1 MIKNRNLL
9 LLGLLLI
16 PFLTTFGQVKVCN
29 LLTENRINPIGL
41 DIRPRFSW
49 QMTSDQR
56 NVMQTS
62 YELRVSN
69 NISDLSKEKKLI
81 WNSKKI
87 VSDSSAY
94 VTYKG
99 PDLQSGTRYY
109 WQVRVWDNQ
118 ERVSD
123 WTQVAFWQTALLSE
137 NEWKAKWIMQD
148 TVKFA
153 HSETCPIFRKTFTA
167 GKKIQSAT
175 AYISALGMYEAQIN
189 GKRIGDAFLT
199 PGWTDYRKRI
209 QYQVYDI
216 TENMIQGNNAIGVT
230 LGNGWYAGFIGW
242 AKHNHE
248 YGKNIALLFQLEI
261 RYTDGSSQIIVSD
274 DSWKSSTGSILSSE
288 IYHGETIDNRYEK
301 EGWTLPNYDDS
312 KWAIV
317 NILRVPEINLVATY
331 NEPVRKHEQFKPV
344 KIFKTPADEQV
355 IDFGQNLV
363 GFVTVKISGKQGD
376 KITLEHA
383 EILDKAGNFYTQ
395 NLRGA
400 KAKDTYILK
409 GEGIETFQP
418 HFTFHGFRYLKIEG
432 IKEEIN
438 PENFTAIALYSDLK
452 PTGTFT
458 SSNSL
463 INKLQH
469 NIQWGQKGNFLDIPT
484 DCPQRDERLGWTGD
498 AQVFSRTATFNMDVH
513 NFFVKWLK
521 DLALEQL
528 PNGAVPHVIPNVLGE
543 KSAGSTGWADVATIV
558 PMNMYL
564 AYGDKQIL
572 FQQYSSMK
580 AWVDYMTSQ
589 SKNNLWNTGFH
600 FGDWLF
606 YSPSVDD
613 GGRAAVTD
621 KFLITQCFWAH
632 STQLL
637 IDAAS
642 ILGKTED
649 VSSYTALLNAIKEAF
664 NHEYVT
670 PGGRLVSG
678 TQTAYVLALQ
688 FDMLPLNLRDQA
700 VDRLVQNITSYKN
713 HLTTGFLGTPYLCHV
728 LNRFGKTGLAY
739 KLLLQDTYPS
749 WLYPV
754 KMGAT
759 TIWERWDGIKP
770 DSTLQTP
777 GMNSFNHYAYGG
789 IGDWMYRVI
798 AGINTE
804 TDGAGYKKIR
814 IQPYI
819 DTLLNNVSASLLTN
833 YGTVSSS
840 WTYGKDKFHFTVEI
854 PPNTTASIF
863 IPAKNADSIK
873 EDGKPLNAIKELQV
887 KGSENGFVI
896 VTSGSGKYMFTVDQ
910 GGF

>member
-1 MIKNRNLL
+1 M
-9 LLGLLLI
+9 G
-16 PFLTTFGQVKVCN
+16 
-29 LLTENRINPIGL
+29 
-41 DIRPRFSW
+41 
-49 QMTSDQR
+49 
-56 NVMQTS
+56 
-62 YELRVSN
+62 
-69 NISDLSKEKKLI
+69 
-81 WNSKKI
+81 
-87 VSDSSAY
+87 
-94 VTYKG
+94 
-99 PDLQSGTRYY
+99 
-109 WQVRVWDNQ
+109 
-118 ERVSD
+118 
-123 WTQVAFWQTALLSE
+123 
-137 NEWKAKWIMQD
+137 
-148 TVKFA
+148 
-153 HSETCPIFRKTFTA
+153 
-167 GKKIQSAT
+167 
-175 AYISALGMYEAQIN
+175 
-189 GKRIGDAFLT
+189 
-199 PGWTDYRKRI
+199 
-209 QYQVYDI
+209 
-216 TENMIQGNNAIGVT
+216 
-230 LGNGWYAGFIGW
+230 
-242 AKHNHE
+242 
-248 YGKNIALLFQLEI
+248 
-261 RYTDGSSQIIVSD
+261 
-274 DSWKSSTGSILSSE
+274 
-288 IYHGETIDNRYEK
+288 
-301 EGWTLPNYDDS
+301 
-312 KWAIV
+312 
-317 NILRVPEINLVATY
+317 
-331 NEPVRKHEQFKPV
+331 
-344 KIFKTPADEQV
+344 EQV

-376 KITLEHA
+376 KIIVEHA
-383 EILDKAGNFYTQ
+383 EVLDKAGNFYTK

-400 KAKDTYILK
+400 KATDTYILK
-409 GEGIETFQP
+409 GEGTETFEP
-418 HFTFHGFRYLKIEG
+418 HFTFHGFRYIKVEGLKG
-432 IKEEIN
+432 DIN
-438 PENFTAIALYSDLK
+438 PEDFTAVALYSDLK

-463 INKLQH
+463 INQLQH
-469 NIQWGQKGNFLDIPT
+469 NIQWGQKGNFLDVPT

-521 DLALEQL
+521 DLALDQL

-572 FQQYSSMK
+572 SQQYNSMK

-589 SKNNLWNTGFH
+589 SKNNLWNTGTH

-621 KFLITQCFWAH
+621 KYLIAQCFWAH

-637 IDAAS
+637 IDAAT
-642 ILGKTED
+642 ILDKTED
-649 VSSYTALLNAIKEAF
+649 VSSYTALLNKIKEAF

-688 FDMLPLNLRDQA
+688 FDMLPLDLRDQA
-700 VDRLVQNITSYKN
+700 VERLIQNINSYKN

-728 LNRFGKTGLAY
+728 LNRFGKTDLAY
-739 KLLLQDTYPS
+739 QLLLQETYPS

-754 KMGAT
+754 KKGAT

-777 GMNSFNHYAYGG
+777 GMNSFNHYAYGA

-804 TDGAGYKKIR
+804 ADGAGYKKIR

-819 DTLLNNVSASLLTN
+819 DTVLNNVSASLLTN

-840 WTYGKDKFHFTVEI
+840 WAYGKDKFHFTVEI
-854 PPNTTASIF
+854 PANTTASIF
-863 IPAKNADSIK
+863 IPARNADLIK

-896 VTSGSGKYMFTVDQ
+896 VTSGSGKYLFTVDQ
-910 GGF
+910 GGL